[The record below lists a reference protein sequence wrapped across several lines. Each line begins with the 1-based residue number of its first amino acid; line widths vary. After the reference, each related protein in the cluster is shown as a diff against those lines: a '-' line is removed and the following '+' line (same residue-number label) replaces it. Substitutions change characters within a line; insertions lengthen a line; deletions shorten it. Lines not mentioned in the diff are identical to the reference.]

1 MVFFVDESTLK
12 LHESATVWDGNDGDP
27 SRRKPQQV
35 VDHHRDVISSQYYPQ
50 SSCLCFVKYTGYIIN
65 MINSSCRC

>member
-12 LHESATVWDGNDGDP
+12 LHESATVWDGDP
-27 SRRKPQQV
+27 MEIQVEELPQQV

-50 SSCLCFVKYTGYIIN
+50 SSCLCFVKYTG
-65 MINSSCRC
+65 